1 MFEKSSQCGKRHL
14 ICSSGLKVFYRTKNK
29 SNSCVKSLS
38 SSNVSKTALKL
49 SFEVK
54 NGLFSSSSNI
64 FTHRD
69 RLSVVKPGKNLYQNR
84 FFETFHVLKYR
95 DTSIV
100 DRRGKN
106 LYQNEFSE
114 TYHVQNPEKHKKRI
128 LTTKKISLLEFATVS
143 SSSALLSSS
152 SFWSS
157 ASTSPSFVVIS
168 NRKPE
173 SKKSSVSALVSPAL
187 PVLLSLSL
195 SSSSLSAFVLPN
207 GSPSLSPL
215 SSSVSLSSSS
225 SSSFVLPYGSPSL
238 SPLSSLSNRTS
249 SSPISYSA
257 AAESK
262 LVSVSISLSL
272 SISLSISLS
281 VSTSL
286 LVKSNVITVIHCI
299 ITPLLYLNL
308 SVVSIAKAWS
318 CPGTPSIITSIS
330 LSCYQSHFFV
340 TSKPVVST
348 NRIEVVV
355 SRLLRYY
362 QSSLRGIKLELSF
375 NKFIYFKI
383 THVKESIS
391 CYCYC
396 YCHFHREPVNSKMTS
411 QIIISWMRGVLMK
424 SGDVELNP
432 GPEERVLISLNCR
445 GLKKESKF
453 KQLLNRIQI
462 SHGYSKTIIVALQ
475 ETHREVDN
483 LKYVWKGNYIFT
495 KGSGSKGGVITLLG
509 ENIKV
514 LEDINIGLE
523 AHIGAV
529 QIIENNVAFTVIIA
543 NIHAPCTHGH
553 EKLDFFLQVKEHVE
567 NLATKYDTSQFA
579 LLGDYNTT
587 FNQFE
592 RLNTTRCRSEEI
604 IALKLQDILLPL
616 SLMDC
621 WSQNDLSMT
630 WRHGSK
636 MSRIDRI
643 QFSDDFITESKTT
656 VDWTYT
662 DSDHGA
668 VIVEAKPVRVTK
680 KHNITR
686 IDVRFMTN
694 ITLRTKFIKD
704 LTERLTQLEETILNP
719 HDTLEFLKM
728 CIRSIAIEIASN
740 HKKETEQEY
749 KDIKKEIDFWQCTY
763 EAAQIDG
770 VSNYAQVKLEEATNR
785 RDKYLEDRGRY
796 LCDRAKTKWYQEGER
811 GTKYFLNILRSRTK
825 QNEMTELTTSNG
837 LTKDRGEIK
846 TLVQNFYR
854 SLYERGDPQHSGDA
868 SEFLSNMSTLDSE
881 SIGKIIEPITQDELL
896 NTLKTCQDSAPGP
909 DGLPYS
915 LIKLIWPIYGP
926 ILLKAWHYSLKIGHL
941 PISHTSSYLRLIP
954 KDGKDISQL
963 KNWRPITLS
972 NCDIKVITKTLA
984 NRLALN
990 LTSVISHSQTAY
1002 MKGRQ
1007 ITDNLQIMQYLI
1019 TKSNETLDEA
1029 MIVSLDAEKAFD
1041 SISHSYIRST
1051 LEKIG
1056 LNEFRPIFDL
1066 LYRDQ
1071 KVDIILNNQ
1080 TTGSYKIKNGVKQG
1094 DALSCILFILGI
1106 EPLLRNVEQDRN
1118 LENIVHNESKL
1129 PKIISYADDVACLIH
1144 PSQANLDIIFKHYE
1158 KMTSI
1163 SGLKLNADKTE
1174 LIQLGGEPEYKARY
1188 NGKTTKITP
1197 SNVIKING
1205 LQLSFDCEMAV
1216 NLNLNKIYS
1225 SMEKQFKLWHGRY
1238 LSILGKILIYKT
1250 FGLSQILFIGSTVV
1264 ISPTMEKRL
1273 NELIYK
1279 FIWNNSL
1286 DNKKAPDRIKRSI
1299 LNASIRNLG
1308 FGMIDFREVIR
1319 SIRIANFFRL
1329 GKSVNSPM
1337 HLILKNSLNNSRIHI
1352 ASLNK
1357 LSPVLE
1363 WTIKDL
1369 NKTWKNLIK
1378 ECPQESRNYLYK
1390 IIGEEYVGNVLVKR
1404 FQKQRLGLLHRH
1416 DTISELLFHNKSH
1429 PIMKKID
1436 KNIANFIRDNL
1447 DLPVTISKIH
1457 VIPTKTKLLT
1467 TDVLST
1473 KIIRNLNNPQT
1484 ILQPKMTETVEI
1496 NKLARLGN
1504 IINKMKN
1511 IKLRSIILR
1520 GIHGDIYCGT
1530 RLKKFKMSESD
1541 ACPRCNEPETIEHQ
1555 LLKCQ
1560 YVQQIWNI
1568 CKRFT
1573 SIQCQK
1579 LDEVFGI
1586 HDFHDK
1592 TTLTVHSE
1600 IIRRLLSIERPTND
1614 PIKLVS
1620 SVVDRLSIVERGIS
1634 RHIITSFKKVINDL
1648 TQSTTVLVLASE
1660 SSSDPDPSW
1669 DIT

>member
-1 MFEKSSQCGKRHL
+1 M
-14 ICSSGLKVFYRTKNK
+14 
-29 SNSCVKSLS
+29 
-38 SSNVSKTALKL
+38 
-49 SFEVK
+49 
-54 NGLFSSSSNI
+54 
-64 FTHRD
+64 
-69 RLSVVKPGKNLYQNR
+69 
-84 FFETFHVLKYR
+84 
-95 DTSIV
+95 
-100 DRRGKN
+100 
-106 LYQNEFSE
+106 
-114 TYHVQNPEKHKKRI
+114 
-128 LTTKKISLLEFATVS
+128 
-143 SSSALLSSS
+143 
-152 SFWSS
+152 
-157 ASTSPSFVVIS
+157 
-168 NRKPE
+168 
-173 SKKSSVSALVSPAL
+173 
-187 PVLLSLSL
+187 
-195 SSSSLSAFVLPN
+195 
-207 GSPSLSPL
+207 
-215 SSSVSLSSSS
+215 
-225 SSSFVLPYGSPSL
+225 
-238 SPLSSLSNRTS
+238 
-249 SSPISYSA
+249 
-257 AAESK
+257 
-262 LVSVSISLSL
+262 
-272 SISLSISLS
+272 
-281 VSTSL
+281 
-286 LVKSNVITVIHCI
+286 
-299 ITPLLYLNL
+299 NL

-375 NKFIYFKI
+375 NKFIYFKF

-837 LTKDRGEIK
+837 LTKDRGEILV
-846 TLVQNFYR
+846 TLVNFY
-854 SLYERGDPQHSGDA
+854 LTCPHW
-868 SEFLSNMSTLDSE
+868 
-881 SIGKIIEPITQDELL
+881 TQ
-896 NTLKTCQDSAPGP
+896 
-909 DGLPYS
+909 
-915 LIKLIWPIYGP
+915 
-926 ILLKAWHYSLKIGHL
+926 
-941 PISHTSSYLRLIP
+941 
-954 KDGKDISQL
+954 
-963 KNWRPITLS
+963 
-972 NCDIKVITKTLA
+972 
-984 NRLALN
+984 
-990 LTSVISHSQTAY
+990 
-1002 MKGRQ
+1002 
-1007 ITDNLQIMQYLI
+1007 
-1019 TKSNETLDEA
+1019 
-1029 MIVSLDAEKAFD
+1029 
-1041 SISHSYIRST
+1041 
-1051 LEKIG
+1051 
-1056 LNEFRPIFDL
+1056 
-1066 LYRDQ
+1066 
-1071 KVDIILNNQ
+1071 
-1080 TTGSYKIKNGVKQG
+1080 
-1094 DALSCILFILGI
+1094 
-1106 EPLLRNVEQDRN
+1106 
-1118 LENIVHNESKL
+1118 
-1129 PKIISYADDVACLIH
+1129 
-1144 PSQANLDIIFKHYE
+1144 
-1158 KMTSI
+1158 
-1163 SGLKLNADKTE
+1163 
-1174 LIQLGGEPEYKARY
+1174 
-1188 NGKTTKITP
+1188 
-1197 SNVIKING
+1197 
-1205 LQLSFDCEMAV
+1205 
-1216 NLNLNKIYS
+1216 
-1225 SMEKQFKLWHGRY
+1225 
-1238 LSILGKILIYKT
+1238 
-1250 FGLSQILFIGSTVV
+1250 
-1264 ISPTMEKRL
+1264 SP
-1273 NELIYK
+1273 
-1279 FIWNNSL
+1279 
-1286 DNKKAPDRIKRSI
+1286 
-1299 LNASIRNLG
+1299 
-1308 FGMIDFREVIR
+1308 
-1319 SIRIANFFRL
+1319 
-1329 GKSVNSPM
+1329 
-1337 HLILKNSLNNSRIHI
+1337 
-1352 ASLNK
+1352 
-1357 LSPVLE
+1357 
-1363 WTIKDL
+1363 
-1369 NKTWKNLIK
+1369 
-1378 ECPQESRNYLYK
+1378 
-1390 IIGEEYVGNVLVKR
+1390 
-1404 FQKQRLGLLHRH
+1404 
-1416 DTISELLFHNKSH
+1416 
-1429 PIMKKID
+1429 
-1436 KNIANFIRDNL
+1436 
-1447 DLPVTISKIH
+1447 
-1457 VIPTKTKLLT
+1457 
-1467 TDVLST
+1467 
-1473 KIIRNLNNPQT
+1473 
-1484 ILQPKMTETVEI
+1484 
-1496 NKLARLGN
+1496 LAR
-1504 IINKMKN
+1504 
-1511 IKLRSIILR
+1511 
-1520 GIHGDIYCGT
+1520 
-1530 RLKKFKMSESD
+1530 
-1541 ACPRCNEPETIEHQ
+1541 
-1555 LLKCQ
+1555 
-1560 YVQQIWNI
+1560 
-1568 CKRFT
+1568 
-1573 SIQCQK
+1573 
-1579 LDEVFGI
+1579 
-1586 HDFHDK
+1586 
-1592 TTLTVHSE
+1592 
-1600 IIRRLLSIERPTND
+1600 
-1614 PIKLVS
+1614 
-1620 SVVDRLSIVERGIS
+1620 
-1634 RHIITSFKKVINDL
+1634 
-1648 TQSTTVLVLASE
+1648 
-1660 SSSDPDPSW
+1660 
-1669 DIT
+1669 